1 MNDCV
6 SRTDLFKEIFMP
18 FWAKWKT
25 QQDSD
30 NDQREWWD
38 QSKKKDKK
46 LTISYARILKR
57 REEGELSHLEQSL
70 D

>member
-1 MNDCV
+1 
-6 SRTDLFKEIFMP
+6 MP

-57 REEGELSHLEQSL
+57 REEGELSHLEQSI